1 MKAVN
6 WIFGYIFIN
15 TAAFLLIFNIPGVGP
30 IIPVGREIN
39 VSPLDIS
46 NTFNLTVFGALTVG
60 GAVLGVIAVLLRQ
73 YVYAAGVLLIW
84 VIGIIMPVVWWLI
97 GGLPMMLSAILAP
110 YDMTWLITTVVAFAT
125 VHLFFFLVEFAAGR
139 QVT

>member
-15 TAAFLLIFNIPGVGP
+15 AAAALLVYPLPGVGS
-30 IIPVGREIN
+30 IIPIGRNLI
-39 VSPLDIS
+39 VTPLDIT
-46 NTFNLTVFGALTVG
+46 NTFSLAVFGSLTAG
-60 GAVLGVIAVLLRQ
+60 GAILGVIAIVLRQ

-84 VIGIIMPVVWWLI
+84 VIGLLLPIVWWFI
-97 GGLPMMLSAILAP
+97 AGLPMMLAAVLAP
-110 YDMTWLITTVVAFAT
+110 FDLTWLITTIVAFAT
-125 VHLFFFLVEFAAGR
+125 VHLFFFLAEIAAGR